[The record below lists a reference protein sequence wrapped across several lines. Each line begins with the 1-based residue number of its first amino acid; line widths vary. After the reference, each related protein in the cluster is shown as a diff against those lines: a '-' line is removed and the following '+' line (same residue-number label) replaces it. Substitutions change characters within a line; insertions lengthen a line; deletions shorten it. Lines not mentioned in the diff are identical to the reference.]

1 MENYKHIP
9 VEFRGFGLTF
19 EVYYT
24 TTEYNFSD
32 EVQGVTID
40 FDYHGFTIEGAY
52 VISARLAKAI
62 LAEHYDSIS
71 EQLAD
76 GDVMQLPDLK
86 KETIEQH
93 IDFAW
98 DTFTLEA
105 SVHIIR

>member
-9 VEFRGFGLTF
+9 VEFRGFEFDL

-40 FDYHGFTIEGAY
+40 FDYRDLHNPRRATP
-52 VISARLAKAI
+52 ISARLAKAI

-76 GDVMQLPDLK
+76 GDV
-86 KETIEQH
+86 
-93 IDFAW
+93 
-98 DTFTLEA
+98 
-105 SVHIIR
+105 